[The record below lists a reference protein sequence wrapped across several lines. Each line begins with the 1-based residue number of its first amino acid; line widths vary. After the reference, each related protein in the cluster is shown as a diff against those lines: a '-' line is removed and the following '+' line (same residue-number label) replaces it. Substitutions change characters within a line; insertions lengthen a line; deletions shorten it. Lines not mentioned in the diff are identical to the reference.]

1 LHYALCAM
9 RYALCVMRYALCAM
23 RYALCAMRYALCGQP
38 FLKYKANKGD
48 FALKV
53 IFRIFTSSN

>member
-1 LHYALCAM
+1 
-9 RYALCVMRYALCAM
+9 MRYALCAM